1 MVGERID
8 WHVGES
14 NATSNEHESGKCERG
29 ERERDG
35 EERQRKHAM
44 HSREQHTTVGSVRGR
59 RKKQNP
65 ERVEGGS
72 QDSPKLDQG

>member
-1 MVGERID
+1 MVGE
-8 WHVGES
+8 ES
-14 NATSNEHESGKCERG
+14 TGTLGKVMREAMNTNRG
-29 ERERDG
+29 NVKEERERDG

-44 HSREQHTTVGSVRGR
+44 HSREHHTTVGSVRGR